1 MEDTAL
7 NELNVSHIKLANGDE
22 VVALVRSI
30 EDASIFVES
39 PLLIN
44 TMHSGEDRESFYFTE
59 WMPMSES
66 VVCINRS
73 TVITHAECTDPFKEH
88 YVRTALSFKERPTS
102 SFTSEYP
109 EDDVFGYDDEDMME
123 EMQTTTTKIVH

>member
-7 NELNVSHIKLANGDE
+7 NELNVSHIKLTNGDE

-30 EDASIFVES
+30 EDASILVEY

-44 TMHSGEDRESFYFTE
+44 SMHSGEDRESFYFTE

-66 VVCINRS
+66 VVCINKS

-109 EDDVFGYDDEDMME
+109 EDDVFGYDEEMME
-123 EMQTTTTKIVH
+123 EMQTITTKIIH